1 MTILDTLV
9 PDTLV
14 PDTLVKDIAV
24 AVPGATAVFR
34 RYKIDFCCKGGVP
47 LSEAATA
54 RGVDLALVLGD
65 LAALNGDETEAPD
78 ATEALIPYIVER
90 YHEVHRAEFPEA
102 IRMARRVE
110 AVHRDSPDCPHG
122 LGDLLAIMAHELD
135 EHQVIEEQMLFPA
148 MLGGHY
154 DLTHPVARMMSD
166 HEDLGEQ
173 LETLARM
180 TTDFVPPHGACTTW
194 RALYAACQKLDTD
207 LRVHMHLE
215 NNILF
220 PRFADL
226 SLVTA

>member
-1 MTILDTLV
+1 MTMQ
-9 PDTLV
+9 
-14 PDTLVKDIAV
+14 DTLVKDIAV
-24 AVPGATAVFR
+24 TVPGATAVFR

-47 LSEAATA
+47 LSEAAAT
-54 RGVDLALVLGD
+54 RGVDLNSVLNDLSALKGGEV
-65 LAALNGDETEAPD
+65 EAPD
-78 ATEALIPYIVER
+78 ATEALIFYIVER
-90 YHEVHRAEFPEA
+90 YHDVHRAEFPEA

-135 EHQVIEEQMLFPA
+135 EHQAVEEQMLFPS
-148 MLGGHY
+148 MLSGQY

-166 HEDLGEQ
+166 HEDLGAQ
-173 LETLARM
+173 LETLAQL
-180 TTDFVPPHGACTTW
+180 TTDFIPPNSACTTW

-207 LRVHMHLE
+207 LRVHLHLE

-220 PRFADL
+220 PRFADM

>member
-1 MTILDTLV
+1 MNMQDA
-9 PDTLV
+9 
-14 PDTLVKDIAV
+14 LVKDIAI

-47 LSEAATA
+47 LSEAAAA
-54 RGVDLALVLGD
+54 RGVELKNVVDDLTALKGEDV
-65 LAALNGDETEAPD
+65 EAPE

-90 YHEVHRAEFPEA
+90 YHDVHRAEFPEA

-110 AVHRDSPDCPHG
+110 AVHRESPNCPHG

-148 MLGGHY
+148 MLTGQY
-154 DLTHPVARMMSD
+154 DLTHPVARMMGD
-166 HEDLGEQ
+166 HEDLGVQ
-173 LETLARM
+173 LETLAKL
-180 TTDFVPPHGACTTW
+180 TTDFVPPDGACTTW

-220 PRFADL
+220 PRFVNA
-226 SLVTA
+226 SLATA

>member
-1 MTILDTLV
+1 MNMQDA
-9 PDTLV
+9 
-14 PDTLVKDIAV
+14 LVKDIAI

-47 LSEAATA
+47 LREAAAT
-54 RGVDLALVLGD
+54 RGVDLQNVVDDLTALKGEPVD
-65 LAALNGDETEAPD
+65 APE
-78 ATEALIPYIVER
+78 ATEALIPHIIER
-90 YHEVHRAEFPEA
+90 YHDVHRAEFPEA

-110 AVHRDSPDCPHG
+110 AVHSESSNCPKG

-135 EHQVIEEQMLFPA
+135 EHQAIEEQMLFPA
-148 MLGGHY
+148 MGSGQY

-166 HEDLGEQ
+166 HEDLGAQ
-173 LETLARM
+173 LETLAEL
-180 TTDFVPPHGACTTW
+180 TTDFVPPDGACTTW

-220 PRFADL
+220 PRFVNT
-226 SLVTA
+226 SLTMA

>member
-1 MTILDTLV
+1 MNMQDA
-9 PDTLV
+9 
-14 PDTLVKDIAV
+14 LVKDIAI

-47 LSEAATA
+47 LSEAAAT
-54 RGVDLALVLGD
+54 RGVELKNVVDD
-65 LAALNGDETEAPD
+65 LAALNGEDVEAPEP
-78 ATEALIPYIVER
+78 TEALIPYIIAR
-90 YHEVHRAEFPEA
+90 YHDVHRAEFPEA

-135 EHQVIEEQMLFPA
+135 EHQAIEEQMLFPA
-148 MLGGHY
+148 MLTGQY

-166 HEDLGEQ
+166 HEDLGVQ
-173 LETLARM
+173 LETLAKL
-180 TTDFVPPHGACTTW
+180 TTDFVPPDGACTTW

-220 PRFADL
+220 PRFVNMSL
-226 SLVTA
+226 SVS

>member
-1 MTILDTLV
+1 MNMQDA
-9 PDTLV
+9 
-14 PDTLVKDIAV
+14 LVKDIAI

-47 LSEAATA
+47 LSEAAAT
-54 RGVDLALVLGD
+54 RGVELKNVVDD
-65 LAALNGDETEAPD
+65 LAALKGEDVEAPK
-78 ATEALIPYIVER
+78 ATEALIPYIIER
-90 YHEVHRAEFPEA
+90 YHDVHRAEFPEA

-110 AVHRDSPDCPHG
+110 AVHRESPNCPHG

-135 EHQVIEEQMLFPA
+135 EHQAIEEQMLFPA
-148 MLGGHY
+148 MLTGQY

-166 HEDLGEQ
+166 HEDLGVQ
-173 LETLARM
+173 LETLAKL
-180 TTDFVPPHGACTTW
+180 TTDFVPPDGACTTW

-220 PRFADL
+220 PRFVNA
-226 SLVTA
+226 SLATA